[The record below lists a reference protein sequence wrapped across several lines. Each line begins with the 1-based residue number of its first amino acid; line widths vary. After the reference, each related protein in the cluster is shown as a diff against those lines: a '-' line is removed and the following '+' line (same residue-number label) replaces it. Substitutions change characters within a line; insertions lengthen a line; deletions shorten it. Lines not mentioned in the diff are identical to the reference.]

1 VPELVAIDVVQ
12 DDGFPGLLEAI
23 WARGDAACVIDA
35 RLSGV
40 ALDAQLAALAP
51 TRIVRRVDDELVEA
65 SVPGGT
71 GVETG
76 DALAVATSGST
87 AAPRAVVL
95 THDAVAASATATSRR
110 LGVISASDRWLCC
123 LPCAHVGGLSVVT
136 RALLTSTPLEV
147 HGRFDPIAVADAAA
161 RGATLVSLVA
171 TAMRRLLRP
180 DAFRTIVL
188 GGASAP
194 TDRPDNAVV
203 TWGMTETGSGVVYD
217 GIPLDGVEV
226 DVLDGELFVRC
237 AMQARAYRDGEAIDA
252 VGPDGTKGWLATGD
266 AGTVTDGVVVVHGR
280 VADVINT
287 GGEKVWPDDVE
298 RVLSD
303 HPRVAE
309 VAVWRR
315 ADPEW
320 GERVVAYVV
329 AAGAPP
335 TLDQLREHAAAQLPP
350 WAAPK
355 ELVVL
360 TSLPRG
366 PSGKIVRRLLERS
379 AHPA

>member
-12 DDGFPGLLEAI
+12 DDSFPSMLEAI
-23 WARGDAACVIDA
+23 WERGDAACVIDA
-35 RLSGV
+35 RLSGP
-40 ALDAQLAALAP
+40 ARDAQLSALAP
-51 TRIVRRVDDELVEA
+51 TRIVRRVDGEVVEA
-65 SVPGGT
+65 PVPGGV

-76 DALAVATSGST
+76 DALAVTTSGST

-95 THDAVAASATATSRR
+95 THAAVAASATATSRR
-110 LGVISASDRWLCC
+110 LGVSTEDRWLCC

-147 HGRFDPIAVADAAA
+147 HAEFDDLAVADAAA

-171 TAMRRLLRP
+171 AAMRRLEDPL
-180 DAFRTIVL
+180 AFRTIVL
-188 GGASAP
+188 GGASPP
-194 TDRPDNAVV
+194 TERPSNTVV

-217 GIPLDGVEV
+217 GIPLEGVEV
-226 DVLDGELFVRC
+226 AELAGELFVRC
-237 AMQARAYRDGEAIDA
+237 AMQARAYRDGEPIDA
-252 VGPDGTKGWLATGD
+252 VGPDGTSGWLATGD
-266 AGTVTDGVVVVHGR
+266 AGSVTDGVVAVHGR

-287 GGEKVWPDDVE
+287 GGEKVWPADVE
-298 RVLSD
+298 RVLSG

-335 TLDQLREHAAAQLPP
+335 TLDELRDHVTAQLPP

-360 TSLPRG
+360 ETLPRS
-366 PSGKIVRRLLERS
+366 PSGKVVRRDLERS